1 MHWVTERIADTPD
14 GLRNVCLI
22 YPNFQERAI
31 NWDTTLQHLKTS
43 QFDRIF
49 VWCSPDNISPTMF
62 RGLKSTFDDCD
73 RVLSSISNAKESKA
87 NICNARSTVI
97 MDDVDILLRFL
108 QIGECL
114 A

>member
-1 MHWVTERIADTPD
+1 MEWLAIWEKCKLQLHICTTTIPKVTLDASDRASLVLAGKELVELQNQCWDLFVHWVTEQIADTPV

-31 NWDTTLQHLKTS
+31 NWDTTLQHLKTD

-62 RGLKSTFDDCD
+62 
-73 RVLSSISNAKESKA
+73 
-87 NICNARSTVI
+87 
-97 MDDVDILLRFL
+97 
-108 QIGECL
+108 
-114 A
+114 